1 MQTWTLSKLISH
13 RDNMGSCCLDIH
25 QIFKPLL
32 DMFLQVGESY
42 DFDPEKIKV
51 DNYNSVVTLPPQLDL
66 KRKRQKYK
74 TFIQLFDS
82 IDQNLYPDFVNLCSK
97 YQTAPTDDLKQQI
110 KEKYKTVF
118 MLESYEA
125 IGYGAH
131 SVVIHSKTITPDLV
145 FKYSKLGNQTENEI
159 KNHIGMETYSPGLQ
173 IPSKYFTSSP
183 YYKNGTLT
191 KYLHENPDLTN
202 HELVELIQKIS
213 NMIQALHAKKILC
226 RDLKPDNILMD
237 DDFNPVYVDF
247 DVSEYNS
254 LTAYDFTGTPFYMA
268 PEVLRNRFRE
278 ARYSQCGTESDIFSL
293 GCVINFIFNQNYP
306 YTNLTPLIHPDIRKL
321 ILEMT
326 HTDAKKRP
334 SIFDVIAECQKIE
347 ESFSKT
353 EKNIEIFGIL
363 VPTEMGLKLIDDN
376 KQGIEAESIDAISSQ
391 ETEAES
397 IDAIS
402 SQETEDESIDA
413 ISSQETEDESIDA
426 ISSQETEDESID
438 AISSQGIEDESID
451 AISSQG
457 IEAEFIDTISSQETE
472 DESIDAISSQETEDK
487 SSNNNNTTKSENVSI
502 NDVYLKILN
511 IHKKYNSQWPVE
523 ISRKINVIISPLGK
537 KIMAI
542 QLFVIDD
549 FDDKRSYSNECLNE
563 VLHDLQALLNQ

>member
-32 DMFLQVGESY
+32 DMFLQVGKSY

-51 DNYNSVVTLPPQLDL
+51 DNLNSVVILPPQLDL

-74 TFIQLFDS
+74 TFIQLLDS
-82 IDQNLYPDFVNLCSK
+82 IDQNSYPDFVNLCSK

-173 IPSKYFTSSP
+173 IPSKYITSSP

-191 KYLHENPDLTN
+191 EYLHKNPDLTN

-213 NMIQALHAKKILC
+213 KIIQELHAKKILC
-226 RDLKPDNILMD
+226 RDLKPDNIMMD

-268 PEVLRNRFRE
+268 PEVLRNRFDE
-278 ARYSQCGTESDIFSL
+278 ANYNKCGPASDIFSL
-293 GCVINFIFNQNYP
+293 GCIINFIFNQNYP

-326 HTDAKKRP
+326 ATDAKKRP

-347 ESFSKT
+347 KSFS
-353 EKNIEIFGIL
+353 
-363 VPTEMGLKLIDDN
+363 
-376 KQGIEAESIDAISSQ
+376 
-391 ETEAES
+391 
-397 IDAIS
+397 
-402 SQETEDESIDA
+402 
-413 ISSQETEDESIDA
+413 
-426 ISSQETEDESID
+426 
-438 AISSQGIEDESID
+438 
-451 AISSQG
+451 
-457 IEAEFIDTISSQETE
+457 
-472 DESIDAISSQETEDK
+472 ETEDK

-502 NDVYLKILN
+502 NDVYLKIFN
-511 IHKKYNSQWPVE
+511 IHEKYNFQWPVE
-523 ISRKINVIISPLGK
+523 ISRKINVIISPLGIK
-537 KIMAI
+537 IIMAM
-542 QLFVIDD
+542 QLFVIGD